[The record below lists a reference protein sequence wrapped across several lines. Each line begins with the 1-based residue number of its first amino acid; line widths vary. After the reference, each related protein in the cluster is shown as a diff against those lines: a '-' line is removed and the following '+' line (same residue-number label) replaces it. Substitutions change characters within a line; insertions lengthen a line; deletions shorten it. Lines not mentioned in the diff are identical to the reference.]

1 MREWTLQKRTSKPGQ
16 PPSSTASNTRNQL
29 AWNDF
34 EVVLAI
40 ANAGSLSGASRALG
54 VSHATVFRRLG
65 DIERRLGVALFE
77 RSRTGYQPTLA
88 GGELAETAKV
98 MDQAALAAERKVAGR
113 DLKPSGEIWVTTTDS
128 LLMGLLAPLFT
139 QFRHTYPD
147 ILLDVAI
154 SNQLFNLTRREA
166 DVAVRPSN
174 RPPENLIGR
183 PLTTIRQAVY
193 AHRDF
198 GLTPG
203 ASIESLGEQP
213 WIGAGP
219 RLKDSEVDQWMDTN
233 GLKSACVYRV
243 DTLVGILSAIRS
255 RMGLGILPCYLA
267 DGYPD
272 VVQLTDPI
280 PELDYGLWFLMHPD
294 LRGVVRIHAL
304 MDFLTEAIREQE
316 QRLAGP
322 LLYS

>member
-1 MREWTLQKRTSKPGQ
+1 MTLQKRTGKPNE
-16 PPSSTASNTRNQL
+16 SASDDYPKTRSHL

-34 EVVLAI
+34 EVVLAV
-40 ANAGSLSGASRALG
+40 AVAGSLSGASRAMG

-65 DIERRLGVALFE
+65 DIEKRLGVTLFE
-77 RSRTGYQPTLA
+77 RSRTGYRPTPA
-88 GGELAETAKV
+88 GEELAETAKV

-113 DLKPSGEIWVTTTDS
+113 DLEPSGEIWATTTDS

-139 QFRHTYPD
+139 EFRQHYPG
-147 ILLDVAI
+147 IVVDVAV

-166 DVAVRPSN
+166 DIAIRPSN

-183 PLTTIRQAVY
+183 PLTTIGQAVY
-193 AHRDF
+193 GHRSL

-203 ASIESLGEQP
+203 EPISALVDQP

-219 RLKDSEVDQWMDTN
+219 RLLDSKLDQWMDSN
-233 GLKSACVYRV
+233 GLKPACVYRV

-255 RMGLGILPCYLA
+255 RMGLAVLPCYLA
-267 DGYPD
+267 DSDPD
-272 VVQLTDPI
+272 IVQLSDPI
-280 PELDYGLWFLMHPD
+280 PELEFGLWFLIHPD

-304 MDFLTEAIREQE
+304 MDFLTEAIRAQK

-322 LLYS
+322 PLG